1 MTISIFG
8 AQWNH
13 NHQVT
18 MPLSVH
24 VWRGINGNK
33 QWISWK
39 RCKKIRWFRIS
50 SATIQPSLLAR
61 FLGNLGLHKWAVD
74 YQNQVWES
82 LTKQYTGIKCRNFWT
97 LSLEYSYISNNNT
110 YIYDIIY
117 IYYIYNIY
125 YTAQVFFCQCPHAKP
140 GLSGA
145 QTTTQTTKAL
155 SQNRRLQYSFWGM
168 VLPRYFL
175 EVEQWSNFLDMT
187 FFTHL

>member
-1 MTISIFG
+1 MCEG
-8 AQWNH
+8 
-13 NHQVT
+13 
-18 MPLSVH
+18 
-24 VWRGINGNK
+24 GINGNK

-110 YIYDIIY
+110 YIYMILY
-117 IYYIYNIY
+117 IYYIYIY
-125 YTAQVFFCQCPHAKP
+125 YTAQVFFVNVPMRNLVCQERRPPPKP
-140 GLSGA
+140 LKLCRKTGGYNTRFGEWCYPA
-145 QTTTQTTKAL
+145 I
-155 SQNRRLQYSFWGM
+155 FWRWNSDQIFGIWHSSHIYNCS
-168 VLPRYFL
+168 P
-175 EVEQWSNFLDMT
+175 
-187 FFTHL
+187 